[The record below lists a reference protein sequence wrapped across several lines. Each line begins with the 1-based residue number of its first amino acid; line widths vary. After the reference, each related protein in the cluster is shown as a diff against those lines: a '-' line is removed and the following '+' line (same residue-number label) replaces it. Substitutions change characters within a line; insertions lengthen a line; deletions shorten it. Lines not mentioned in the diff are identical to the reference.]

1 MGWFASLFLGASL
14 AACTGLRAFLPL
26 LEVALLSRYHLV
38 AGFRVPETLRW
49 LESDP
54 VLLGIA
60 ALAALEILADKLPLV
75 ARFADWLV
83 LILRPAASVFAC
95 LAVMRLPNMTW
106 EFVAALTVGLTVS
119 LPFLSLRSG
128 TRVLAGGR
136 TGGFLSPTL
145 SLAED
150 VLAGVGALLAFWSPV
165 VVFLALVAG
174 GFYLQTRVRLE
185 TLRRNAPPPVVPAT
199 DEPPPAPGYG
209 PPQPGLRQRP

>member
-54 VLLGIA
+54 VIA
-60 ALAALEILADKLPLV
+60 GVAVLAVLEILADKIPLI
-75 ARFADWLV
+75 ARFADFLV
-83 LILRPAASVFAC
+83 LVLRPAASVFAC
-95 LAVMRLPNMTW
+95 LAVMRLPSLTW

-128 TRVLAGGR
+128 NRVLVAGR
-136 TGGFLSPTL
+136 TGGFISPALSF
-145 SLAED
+145 AED
-150 VLAGVGALLAFWSPV
+150 AMAGVGALLAFWSPV
-165 VVFLALVAG
+165 VVFLALVTG
-174 GFYLQTRVRLE
+174 GFYLQTRVRLDV
-185 TLRRNAPPPVVPAT
+185 LQRSLPAPEPPAG

-209 PPQPGLRQRP
+209 PPQPGLRQHR

>member
-38 AGFRVPETLRW
+38 AGFRVPEALRF
-49 LESDP
+49 LESDG
-54 VLLGIA
+54 VITAIA
-60 ALAALEILADKLPLV
+60 VLAALEILADKIPLV
-75 ARFADWLV
+75 ARFADLLV

-95 LAVMRLPNMTW
+95 LAVMRLPSMTW

-128 TRVLAGGR
+128 TRVLGGGK
-136 TGGFLSPTL
+136 TGGFISPGLSF
-145 SLAED
+145 AED
-150 VLAGVGALLAFWSPV
+150 AMAGVGTLLAFLSPV
-165 VVFLALVAG
+165 VVFLGLVAG
-174 GFYLQTRVRLE
+174 GFYLQTRVRLDMLE
-185 TLRRNAPPPVVPAT
+185 RSRPAPPPPSG

-209 PPQPGLRQRP
+209 PPQPGLRQRR